1 MNLEHDSLLDTVI
14 ILGPAPSLL
23 ISSNRSLGTSF
34 LDTNVGCNAES
45 LACSFCDKVVPSDSL
60 HENLILLINE
70 VTVVNT

>member
-14 ILGPAPSLL
+14 ILGPAPSML
-23 ISSNRSLGTSF
+23 ISSNRSLGTSC
-34 LDTNVGCNAES
+34 LDNVGCNAES